1 MEQLAGGVTA
11 AQLRPMELE
20 EDVVAVSPVG
30 ADGTALQLVDEPST
44 STPLIMG
51 WSLAPFVNA
60 ITMAPLLL
68 AVAVNCSTTAVYFAW
83 AVP

>member
-11 AQLRPMELE
+11 LQLRPMELE
-20 EDVVAVSPVG
+20 EDVVAVTPVG
-30 ADGTALQLVDEPST
+30 AEGTAVQLVVEPST

-51 WSLAPFVNA
+51 WSLAPFVKA
-60 ITMAPLLL
+60 MMICALLF
-68 AVAVNCSTTAVYFAW
+68 AVAVNCSTRAVYFPF